1 MKCWHCK
8 AEFTRDHALRV
19 AENKFGLHWENWAG
33 WRFSGR
39 FLIAPGKAGR
49 ITPERLLGMLW
60 EERSRSSIPRKASG
74 DAGSAQVLRLPA
86 RERFDGLA

>member
-49 ITPERLLGMLW
+49 ITPERLLGLLW
-60 EERSRSSIPRKASG
+60 EEQAR
-74 DAGSAQVLRLPA
+74 AGMRRPCTQRAQVVRLAA
-86 RERFDGLA
+86 RERFDGQA